1 MIILYGLITL
11 GILVF
16 VHELGH
22 FIAGKSVGIRV
33 EEFSIGFGRG
43 IFSFDR
49 KGTHYKIGWMP
60 IGGYCKFAGEGDTLQ
75 NERKGEP
82 DEFYERPAWARLI
95 TVGAGVFF
103 NFLFAIFIFFFI
115 SLLGYSYTAPDNKV
129 TVFDKSY
136 ELSEKDYAYQAGLR
150 TGDRIVFIDGV
161 AIKNFREI
169 SQNIIEKP
177 EQVIKLGV
185 VKASGKKVVIN
196 VTTGLKSIGAAY
208 IGIAPYYET
217 KVAQILEGSPAAK
230 IGMKKG
236 DIIIGFNG
244 RVVNSFYK
252 LKVKLKKYRKDT
264 FEILSKKIGKTKK
277 LSLFKIY
284 SLLLA
289 SEKNISIIVQR
300 KNRKMA
306 FIINPFFEDYEYR
319 FGFMATPYKQKSYQ
333 AKTRSI
339 FGAVGNSFTMFG
351 KSIGRMVSSIGL
363 LFNKKVDKGK
373 ALAGP
378 LRIIK
383 LSGEVMQQSS
393 ISEWLLFL
401 AMLSIALGFFNI
413 LPIPA
418 ADGGH
423 IVLTIIEMIRRKQFS
438 LAVLQRIQLVG
449 IVMLSFLFFFVLF
462 FDVKNML

>member
-1 MIILYGLITL
+1 MIIIYGLITL

-33 EEFSIGFGRG
+33 EEFSVGFGRG
-43 IFSFDR
+43 LFSFDR

-60 IGGYCKFAGEGDTLQ
+60 IGGYCKFAGEGDTLK
-75 NERKGEP
+75 NERQGEP

-95 TVGAGVFF
+95 TVAAGVFF
-103 NFLFAIFIFFFI
+103 NFVFAIFIFFFV
-115 SLLGYSYTAPDNKV
+115 SLLGYSYTSSDNKV

-136 ELSEKDYAYQAGLR
+136 KLSGEDYAYQAGLR
-150 TGDRIVFIDGV
+150 TGDRIVSIDGV
-161 AIKNFREI
+161 TVKNFREI

-177 EQVIKLGV
+177 EQVLKLGV
-185 VKASGKKVVIN
+185 IRKSGKKVVLA

-208 IGIAPYYET
+208 IGIAPYYATEIDQ
-217 KVAQILEGSPAAK
+217 VLEGTPASK
-230 IGMKKG
+230 VGMKKG
-236 DIIIGFNG
+236 DIIISLNG
-244 RVVNSFYK
+244 KPIDSFYK
-252 LKVKLKKYRKDT
+252 LKVELNSYRDKT
-264 FEILSKKIGKTKK
+264 FNIMLDKFMKSRKI
-277 LSLFKIY
+277 SLTGMY
-284 SLLLA
+284 ALLLS
-289 SEKNISIIVQR
+289 SEKDISVKVLR
-300 KNRKMA
+300 DNKKVSLRV
-306 FIINPFFEDYEYR
+306 NPFYEDGEYR
-319 FGFMATPYKQKSYQ
+319 LGFMVTPYKQKSYQ

-339 FGAVGNSFTMFG
+339 FGAVGNGFSMFG

-378 LRIIK
+378 LRIIQF
-383 LSGEVMQQSS
+383 SGEVMQKSS

-401 AMLSIALGFFNI
+401 AMISIALGFFNI

-423 IVLTIIEMIRRKQFS
+423 IVLTIIEMIRRKKFS
-438 LAVLQRIQLVG
+438 FAVLQRIQLVG
-449 IVMLSFLFFFVLF
+449 ILFLSSLFFFVLF
-462 FDVKNML
+462 FDLKNLL